1 MALGNAS
8 LTLSKFQVWS
18 GTFLSLVAAEN
29 DISLSSIP
37 RYLTVLGLSKIS
49 FCIFLYHFLYLLILA
64 AISASLPL
72 LLFHFCQVSG
82 LVNLPI
88 VNCKSLP
95 FSIGIL
101 YTILNATGS
110 TLVES

>member
-37 RYLTVLGLSKIS
+37 RYLTVFNDYDKKKTKATFLMHKKHRK
-49 FCIFLYHFLYLLILA
+49 CI
-64 AISASLPL
+64 
-72 LLFHFCQVSG
+72 
-82 LVNLPI
+82 
-88 VNCKSLP
+88 
-95 FSIGIL
+95 
-101 YTILNATGS
+101 
-110 TLVES
+110 